1 MSETSSAASAVIETS
16 KGTIHL
22 RLFPEQAPV
31 TVASF
36 ANLANRSYYDG
47 LNFHRVID
55 GFVAQGGCPTGNGMG
70 GSGTNIPAEF
80 NAEPHVRGTMSM
92 ARSAD
97 PNSASSQF
105 FICLDEVPYLNNQY
119 TVWGQVESGM
129 EHVDALPNAPCQV
142 GLVLLRE
149 SGQVDVDVGQVA
161 GLARAEL
168 DRLDELALQLAH
180 GHVHAGV
187 HVGAH
192 VGVARR
198 PSTV

>member
-1 MSETSSAASAVIETS
+1 MADEKIVFTLDGGDVVI
-16 KGTIHL
+16 GL
-22 RLFPEQAPV
+22 RPDLAPKHVEQITKLV
-31 TVASF
+31 KDGF
-36 ANLANRSYYDG
+36 YDG

-55 GFVAQGGCPTGNGMG
+55 GFVAQGGCPNGNGMG

-129 EHVDALPNAPCQV
+129 EHVDALPKGEPP
-142 GLVLLRE
+142 
-149 SGQVDVDVGQVA
+149 
-161 GLARAEL
+161 AEPGKIIKASVI
-168 DRLDELALQLAH
+168 EA
-180 GHVHAGV
+180 
-187 HVGAH
+187 
-192 VGVARR
+192 
-198 PSTV
+198 